1 MIKLN
6 FPEDLWLNYIW
17 NCIPLIFRVTRL
29 NFLKQLL
36 EKNTPKIVHLRELL
50 KCIYNKCVPITDTCN
65 ETIKTSENNSHKMLK

>member
-17 NCIPLIFRVTRL
+17 NCIPLIFRVTHL

-50 KCIYNKCVPITDTCN
+50 KCIYNKCVPITKIHVMKPLKPVK
-65 ETIKTSENNSHKMLK
+65 TIVTKC